1 VILHNSQSVSGPF
14 PNHIT
19 YILLSVD
26 SEPWDRF
33 WPHLL
38 GSSYLSNWCF
48 FPASFLVSFACL
60 PRIGY
65 VSVPCAFAWAVG
77 SFSPAALRGWRSTS
91 MRRSTYPLHVCCVF
105 VWAATKAFACGRCLT
120 ILLPRVAPTLFN
132 RPHLSYV
139 CVLSC
144 LLPPVFLSLCS
155 QCIHLLSWS
164 SFVYFVRC
172 CIRCSCSVHSF
183 FANFIYLSLYEPA
196 QLFLCLFLFTLM
208 FTVIESA

>member
-1 VILHNSQSVSGPF
+1 
-14 PNHIT
+14 
-19 YILLSVD
+19 
-26 SEPWDRF
+26 
-33 WPHLL
+33 
-38 GSSYLSNWCF
+38 
-48 FPASFLVSFACL
+48 LVSFACL

-91 MRRSTYPLHVCCVF
+91 MRRSTYPLHACCVF

-196 QLFLCLFLFTLM
+196 QLFLCLFLFPLM
-208 FTVIESA
+208 FIVIEST